1 MDKWSKIVPNKV
13 LSLIKQL
20 AIALNQETTNIYDIL
35 HLLYT
40 NQNQT

>member
-13 LSLIKQL
+13 PNLIKQL

-35 HLLYT
+35 HFLYT